1 MPDDATPTPPN
12 PGATPPEPPAD
23 IPNEPPAPPAG
34 RTVAPT
40 AAAGAPMDQQ
50 KNWAIAAHLTTLS
63 NIVSIPGFIGPLIVW
78 LVKKD
83 EMPFAGAHGK
93 EALNFQLTLWIVI
106 TVAWLIAVI
115 TCGAGIIVSLPIHI
129 AAVIYSTIMS
139 IIATMR
145 ASEGQHYQYPAT
157 IRFIK

>member
-23 IPNEPPAPPAG
+23 IPSEPPPAPAG
-34 RTVAPT
+34 PVAPST
-40 AAAGAPMDQQ
+40 GGAPMDQQ

-106 TVAWLIAVI
+106 TVAWLVAVI
-115 TCGAGIIVSLPIHI
+115 TCGAGVIVSLPVHI